1 MVRQLTKMY
10 IALSYL
16 MSTQTL
22 MNVVLIHITVQ
33 SRQSVLT
40 LKVATTVPALLDT
53 LGMEPHAIV
62 CLSRW
67 FELNYIAS
75 KTQISMSVKTPLLCV
90 G

>member
-1 MVRQLTKMY
+1 MY
-10 IALSYL
+10 NALSYL

-22 MNVVLIHITVQ
+22 MNVALIHITVQ

-53 LGMEPHAIV
+53 LGMEPHAMV

-67 FELNYIAS
+67 FELYIAS